1 MCEVKIDVEQA
12 IDLAESVAR
21 NGLMAAHSHGSMQIG
36 EVITRYR
43 MMMIEIINQL
53 KQQGADDDT
62 LRPVIDRYAK
72 FVVQLE
78 NDGVRSA
85 G

>member
-1 MCEVKIDVEQA
+1 VKIDAEQA

-21 NGLMAAHSHGSMQIG
+21 SGLVYACEDGLAQIG

-78 NDGVRSA
+78 KDGVRSA